1 MWTDPIADLLTRIR
15 NSVRNKSKTVMI
27 PYSGVKM
34 ALCKVLKEEG
44 YVLDVDKIDDA
55 HQGQIRVT
63 LKYGPRGEQVL
74 SHIKRESKAGCRKF
88 VGVEEI
94 PRVLNGLG
102 IAVLSTRQGVFSDRQ
117 CREMKIGGELL
128 CTLY

>member
-15 NSVRNKSKTVMI
+15 NSVRNRSKTVMI

-74 SHIKRESKAGCRKF
+74 THIKRESKAGCRKF
-88 VGVEEI
+88 VGVEDI
-94 PRVLNGLG
+94 PSVLNGLG
-102 IAVLSTRQGVFSDRQ
+102 IAVLSTSQGVFSDRQ